1 MVDFGGSDTK
11 DFEDGNINTGSNLGP
26 NSLLTSADAAILC
39 NSNLIHSN
47 ESDKTFRKLILIQ
60 STRIFPFHVKPNQI
74 LSIFGK
80 NLETKVRLYGLG
92 QIDRLHP
99 STKNI

>member
-1 MVDFGGSDTK
+1 MDLGGSDTK
-11 DFEDGNINTGSNLGP
+11 DFEDGNINMGSNLGRT
-26 NSLLTSADAAILC
+26 SSLTSADAAILC

-60 STRIFPFHVKPNQI
+60 STKIFPLHRNPNQI

-80 NLETKVRLYGLG
+80 NFETKGRLYGLG